1 MPIQYIPYA
10 SLKIKINARRANK
23 QQRETYMVRQ
33 TSAAFS
39 IKNSPLSRFRFRIS
53 FWPARSARRSLNIA
67 LDFFLYGEV
76 FD

>member
-39 IKNSPLSRFRFRIS
+39 IKKLPSVQV
-53 FWPARSARRSLNIA
+53 SLPH
-67 LDFFLYGEV
+67 FFLAGAIRAPV
-76 FD
+76 S